1 MKKRVFSL
9 ATAIAVTVVVFMA
22 SGCKTSAPPVVTPP
36 DAPPVTQS
44 EYNPTTP
51 PEVTTTPP
59 PDDPENPPEIT
70 TPTIPDDPLNPPEVT
85 TSPPPD
91 DPLNPPEVTTSPPP
105 DDPLNPPEVTTS
117 PVGNTTPTITTSTA
131 SVIITTA
138 PVPAAPGPAAPSPP
152 IVLLPVASD
161 VKVSDTAKSVIDY
174 SNTSDGYVM
183 LKYKGSNTRI
193 ILRITAPNGIVYQFE
208 PAANNEWKAFPLSEG
223 NGKYTVEFFEGTAGT
238 TAVSPVDKIEI
249 DVSIAN
255 AHKPFLMANYYVNY
269 TSSSAVV
276 TKASEL
282 AAGMTSDIDKITAIY
297 NWFVE
302 NITYDQAKSDS
313 ALPASYVP
321 NLGDLMRD
329 KKGICYDYASG
340 MAAMLRS
347 QGIPTRLE
355 IGYAGDTY
363 HAWVSVYTKETGW
376 VNGWIRFEGSKWSL
390 MEPTW
395 AAVNKDT
402 NQNFRNFVLG
412 GNHETLFS
420 Y

>member
-1 MKKRVFSL
+1 
-9 ATAIAVTVVVFMA
+9 
-22 SGCKTSAPPVVTPP
+22 
-36 DAPPVTQS
+36 
-44 EYNPTTP
+44 
-51 PEVTTTPP
+51 
-59 PDDPENPPEIT
+59 
-70 TPTIPDDPLNPPEVT
+70 
-85 TSPPPD
+85 
-91 DPLNPPEVTTSPPP
+91 
-105 DDPLNPPEVTTS
+105 
-117 PVGNTTPTITTSTA
+117 
-131 SVIITTA
+131 
-138 PVPAAPGPAAPSPP
+138 
-152 IVLLPVASD
+152 
-161 VKVSDTAKSVIDY
+161 
-174 SNTSDGYVM
+174 M
-183 LKYKGSNTRI
+183 LKYKGSNSRI
-193 ILRITAPNGIVYQFE
+193 VLRITAPNSVVYQFE

-223 NGKYTVEFFEGTAGT
+223 NGKYIVEFFEGAAGT

-249 DVSIAN
+249 DVSLTN

-269 TSSSAVV
+269 TANSAVV

-282 AAGMTSDIDKITAIY
+282 AAGMTTDIDKITAVY

-313 ALPASYVP
+313 ALPASYIP
-321 NLGDLMRD
+321 NLADLMRD
-329 KKGICYDYASG
+329 KKGICFDYASG

-347 QGIPTRLE
+347 QGIPTKLE

-376 VNGWIRFEGSKWSL
+376 VNGWIRFDGSKWAL

>member
-1 MKKRVFSL
+1 VNI
-9 ATAIAVTVVVFMA
+9 T
-22 SGCKTSAPPVVTPP
+22 
-36 DAPPVTQS
+36 DTQ
-44 EYNPTTP
+44 
-51 PEVTTTPP
+51 
-59 PDDPENPPEIT
+59 
-70 TPTIPDDPLNPPEVT
+70 IPA
-85 TSPPPD
+85 
-91 DPLNPPEVTTSPPP
+91 
-105 DDPLNPPEVTTS
+105 
-117 PVGNTTPTITTSTA
+117 G
-131 SVIITTA
+131 
-138 PVPAAPGPAAPSPP
+138 PGPAAPSPP
-152 IVLLPVASD
+152 IVILPVASE
-161 VKVSDTAKSVIDY
+161 VKVSDTAKSTIDY

-183 LKYKGSNTRI
+183 LKYKGSNSRI
-193 ILRITAPNGIVYQFE
+193 VLRITAPNGVVYQFE
-208 PAANNEWKAFPLSEG
+208 PAANNDWKAFPLSEG
-223 NGKYTVEFFEGTAGT
+223 NGRYIVEFFEGTAGT

-249 DVSIAN
+249 DVSITN

-282 AAGMTSDIDKITAIY
+282 AAGMTTDIDKITAVY

-313 ALPASYVP
+313 ALPASYIP
-321 NLGDLMRD
+321 NLADLMRD
-329 KKGICYDYASG
+329 KKGICFDYASG

-347 QGIPTRLE
+347 QGIPTKLE

-376 VNGWIRFEGSKWSL
+376 VNGWIRFDGSKWSL

>member
-1 MKKRVFSL
+1 M
-9 ATAIAVTVVVFMA
+9 
-22 SGCKTSAPPVVTPP
+22 PDDPV
-36 DAPPVTQS
+36 
-44 EYNPTTP
+44 NL
-51 PEVTTTPP
+51 PEVTTSPA
-59 PDDPENPPEIT
+59 PDDPV
-70 TPTIPDDPLNPPEVT
+70 NPPEVT
-85 TSPPPD
+85 TSPPTG
-91 DPLNPPEVTTSPPP
+91 DPVNPPEVTTLPA
-105 DDPLNPPEVTTS
+105 E
-117 PVGNTTPTITTSTA
+117 GTTPVITTSTPT
-131 SVIITTA
+131 VIITDA

-152 IVLLPVASD
+152 IVLLPVASE

-183 LKYKGSNTRI
+183 LKYKGSNSRI
-193 ILRITAPNGIVYQFE
+193 ILRITAPNGVAYQFE

-223 NGKYTVEFFEGTAGT
+223 NGKYVVEFFEGTAGT

-249 DVSIAN
+249 DVSISN

-269 TSSSAVV
+269 NASSAVV

-282 AAGMTSDIDKITAIY
+282 AAGMTTDIDKITAVY

-302 NITYDQAKSDS
+302 NIAYDQAKSDS
-313 ALPASYVP
+313 ALPASYIP
-321 NLGDLMRD
+321 NLADLMRD
-329 KKGICYDYASG
+329 KKGICFDYASG

-347 QGIPTRLE
+347 QGIPTKLE

-376 VNGWIRFEGSKWSL
+376 VNGWIRFDGSKWSL